1 MLNLPYGFIGVKR
14 SLWLSGELAQGED
27 SEALKPVTETLPE
40 VYGRAGDLHGSPL
53 IMGLFQ

>member
-40 VYGRAGDLHGSPL
+40 VDGAGDLHGSPL

>member
-27 SEALKPVTETLPE
+27 SEALKPVTETLWPE
-40 VYGRAGDLHGSPL
+40 VYGRPGDLHSSWVC
-53 IMGLFQ
+53 FNR